1 MCANPSLDGPRFSTQ
16 AELIAALPKHL
27 QAFDVAPDGC
37 WIAHKRRSNGYAWS
51 TSYGGRNGLKGA
63 AYRILYQ
70 LLIGPVPAG
79 LDLDHY
85 VCDNGPGGCCNPFH
99 CRIATRG
106 ENVLRGQSPH
116 ARNARATHCV
126 NGHEFT
132 PENTLAH
139 TNGNYGRKCRICT
152 YERHQAYLERTGKE
166 EFNRKRRDHYQRNRE
181 RILAQKKEWRARR
194 SEAS

>member
-1 MCANPSLDGPRFSTQ
+1 MIERSSQSNIATSRSSTT
-16 AELIAALPKHL
+16 AGRWLRTS
-27 QAFDVAPDGC
+27 
-37 WIAHKRRSNGYAWS
+37 IAHKRRKNGYAWS
-51 TSYGGRNGLKGA
+51 TSYGGRDGLKGA

-70 LLIGPVPAG
+70 LLVGPVPPG
-79 LDLDHY
+79 IDLDHY

-132 PENTLAH
+132 PENTIAH
-139 TNGNYGRKCRICT
+139 TGGNYGRACRTCK
-152 YERHQAYLERTGKE
+152 YERHRRWREANREKALEMQRRYEQSPRGKAVRAAKLERYRQE
-166 EFNRKRRDHYQRNRE
+166 RARKR
-181 RILAQKKEWRARR
+181 
-194 SEAS
+194 EAS